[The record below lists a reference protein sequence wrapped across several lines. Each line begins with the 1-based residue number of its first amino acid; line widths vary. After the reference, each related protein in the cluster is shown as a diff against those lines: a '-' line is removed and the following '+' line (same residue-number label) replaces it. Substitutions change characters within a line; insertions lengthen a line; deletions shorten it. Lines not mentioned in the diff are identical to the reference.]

1 MGINSLEL
9 TRINK
14 RVEAVNKIADP
25 NERIKECRELFIDVL
40 KDNSL
45 FVVATPETTKD
56 QWDNNRIK
64 PYIAQAGQGEL
75 YFMRVFTDEELAKRC
90 AKRIESVLEDGQ
102 EMIIKISKEQLVSI
116 VKDYFI
122 LGIDGILLND
132 GENWITFNCEAFL
145 HAAFVDVLNIPSH
158 YDVNFVN
165 TVKAVYDI
173 EKKRVS
179 IVAPIK
185 YYEGITDEDVFNG
198 KADLYNFGEEL
209 LLIEY
214 YDKYKIEHI
223 FKEKVYWYQL
233 TTERLCS
240 LIKTAKEKNLKNI
253 KFAYRGKEGNGTPE
267 NILGLLTSIGFN
279 K

>member
-145 HAAFVDVLNIPSH
+145 HAAFVNVLNIPSH

-233 TTERLCS
+233 TTERL
-240 LIKTAKEKNLKNI
+240 
-253 KFAYRGKEGNGTPE
+253 
-267 NILGLLTSIGFN
+267 
-279 K
+279 